1 VTATVTDASGNPVPN
16 VVVRFTVTGSVTAS
30 GYCTTDSNGQCGFSY
45 TGPSLPGADAI
56 TAYADTDG
64 DGVPDVGEPVAA
76 PATKA
81 WVLPTSTAGQA
92 SGGGHITDA
101 TSGKVAFGFSAK
113 SESGSFQGQCN
124 VIDPGNRM
132 IKCLDVTTLVISG
145 NQATIYG
152 NATDNGVATTYVLT
166 VADNA
171 DPGKGADTLSITTA
185 SGFSVSGTLTAGN
198 IQVQP

>member
-30 GYCTTDSNGQCGFSY
+30 GSCTTDSSGQCVFTY
-45 TGPSLPGADAI
+45 TGPSLPGADLI
-56 TAYADTDG
+56 SAYADTDG
-64 DGVPDVGEPVAA
+64 DSVQDAGEPSAT
-76 PATKA
+76 ATKA

-101 TSGKVAFGFSAK
+101 TAGKVAFGFSAK
-113 SESGSFQGQCN
+113 SKDGAFQGQCN

-132 IKCLDVTTLVISG
+132 IKCLDVTALVISG
-145 NQATIYG
+145 NEATIYG
-152 NATDNGVATTYVLT
+152 NATDNGVATTYVLK

-185 SGFSVSGTLTAGN
+185 SGYSASGTLTAGN